1 MLNSVMFIDPR
12 PPQYYSQSSQAPCP
26 YYFLKYIFRFVL
38 KFNLA
43 SQHMLIKTM
52 LITLSRVIS
61 KDFSNIILRSIV
73 RFNFILN
80 VHSFVII
87 VIIYVIMWVVVC

>member
-1 MLNSVMFIDPR
+1 MHGNAQFSYVYR
-12 PPQYYSQSSQAPCP
+12 PQTSPVLFAIITSSSP

-38 KFNLA
+38 NFNLA

-52 LITLSRVIS
+52 LITLARVIS

-87 VIIYVIMWVVVC
+87 VIIYVIM